1 MAPTLSRDDFP
12 CVRWWHER
20 YWTQSKDVTN
30 PKGSDCDEDPE
41 PGNMKIKKAVA
52 YLEDK
57 QGVPISEERRKAIYK
72 HV

>member
-1 MAPTLSRDDFP
+1 
-12 CVRWWHER
+12 
-20 YWTQSKDVTN
+20 
-30 PKGSDCDEDPE
+30 
-41 PGNMKIKKAVA
+41 MKIKKAVA